1 MIDHISSLRQMQ
13 ENLNNIQANVSDLDF
28 SLTLITSLPEL
39 WDIFTSTLLA
49 SKGTNLKTK
58 ITSSELVSILLK
70 EE

>member
-1 MIDHISSLRQMQ
+1 MQ

-39 WDIFTSTLLA
+39 WDIFTSILLA
-49 SKGTNLKTK
+49 SKGTKLKTK
-58 ITSSELVSILLK
+58 ITSAELVSILLK